1 MFRKEFRFFAM
12 ISTDFIFPL
21 LAATAAGG
29 AVGLER
35 QINNKSAGL
44 RTNTLV
50 SVGACIFVLINVT
63 ITENNGD
70 PTRIIGQI
78 VTGIGFLG
86 AGVILHRGA
95 NVQGLTT
102 AATIW
107 CSAAL
112 GSLAGLA
119 LYWETAICTL
129 LIVLINTSFKVA
141 DKWVI
146 GSKKGKRKH
155 HEQDNDEFE

>member
-1 MFRKEFRFFAM
+1 MPSF
-12 ISTDFIFPL
+12 DFLLPL

-35 QINNKSAGL
+35 QVNNKSAGL

-50 SVGACIFVLINVT
+50 AVGACIFVLINVT
-63 ITENNGD
+63 LTESNGD

-86 AGVILHRGA
+86 AGVILHRGI

-112 GSLAGLA
+112 GCLAGLS
-119 LYWETAICTL
+119 LYWETAICTV

-141 DKWVI
+141 DRWMVGRNKN
-146 GSKKGKRKH
+146 KKH

>member
-1 MFRKEFRFFAM
+1 MPTLE
-12 ISTDFIFPL
+12 FIFRL
-21 LAATAAGG
+21 LAAMAAGG
-29 AVGLER
+29 VVGLER
-35 QINNKSAGL
+35 QINNKSAGF

-50 SVGACIFVLINVT
+50 SVGASIYVLINVML
-63 ITENNGD
+63 TENGGD

-86 AGVILHRGA
+86 AGVILHRGI

-112 GSLAGLA
+112 GSLAGLG
-119 LYWETAICTL
+119 LYMEL
-129 LIVLINTSFKVA
+129 LISTVLIILVNTAFKKA
-141 DKWVI
+141 DKWFM
-146 GSKKGKRKH
+146 GERKNKSDKN
-155 HEQDNDEFE
+155 ERPFE

>member
-1 MFRKEFRFFAM
+1 MPLF
-12 ISTDFIFPL
+12 DFIIRLFI
-21 LAATAAGG
+21 ATAAGG

-50 SVGACIFVLINVT
+50 AVGACIFVLASIFT
-63 ITENNGD
+63 TDHTGD
-70 PTRIIGQI
+70 PSRVIGQI

-86 AGVILHRGA
+86 GGVILHHGVS
-95 NVQGLTT
+95 VQGLTT

-112 GSLAGLA
+112 GSLAGLGYY
-119 LYWETAICTL
+119 LETAICAV
-129 LIVLINTSFKVA
+129 LIILINTAFKKA
-141 DKWVI
+141 DKWFA
-146 GSKKGKRKH
+146 GNRKQK
-155 HEQDNDEFE
+155 EDKNGNGFREME

>member
-1 MFRKEFRFFAM
+1 METTEFIIRM
-12 ISTDFIFPL
+12 L
-21 LAATAAGG
+21 VATGVGA

-50 SVGACIFVLINVT
+50 ALGSCVFVIISVMLIP
-63 ITENNGD
+63 EGGD
-70 PTRIIGQI
+70 PTRIIGQV

-107 CSAAL
+107 CSAGL
-112 GSLAGLA
+112 GCLAGLGNFLEA
-119 LYWETAICTL
+119 AIAA
-129 LIVLINTSFKVA
+129 IFIIIINFAFKKG
-141 DKWVI
+141 DKWFDEEQ
-146 GSKKGKRKH
+146 KKLKKN
-155 HEQDNDEFE
+155 NDKSNQ

>member
-1 MFRKEFRFFAM
+1 MPL
-12 ISTDFIFPL
+12 SNFILSL
-21 LAATAAGG
+21 LVAAAAGG

-35 QINNKSAGL
+35 QFNNKSAGL

-50 SVGACIFVLINVT
+50 AIGACIFVLIN
-63 ITENNGD
+63 ISLMDMDGD

-78 VTGIGFLG
+78 ITGIGFLG
-86 AGVILHRGA
+86 AGVILHRGI

-112 GSLAGLA
+112 GCLAGLSMF
-119 LYWETAICTL
+119 WETAVCTV
-129 LIVLINTSFKVA
+129 LIVLINTSFKVT
-141 DKWVI
+141 DKWVLRKN
-146 GSKKGKRKH
+146 KKKNQKENG
-155 HEQDNDEFE
+155 QNDFE

>member
-1 MFRKEFRFFAM
+1 METAEFIIRM
-12 ISTDFIFPL
+12 L
-21 LAATAAGG
+21 VATGVGA

-50 SVGACIFVLINVT
+50 ALGFCVFVLISVRLLS
-63 ITENNGD
+63 EGGD
-70 PTRIIGQI
+70 PTRIIGQV

-107 CSAAL
+107 CSASL
-112 GSLAGLA
+112 GCLAGLGYFFEA
-119 LYWETAICTL
+119 AIAAL
-129 LIVLINTSFKVA
+129 LIIIINFAFKKA
-141 DKWVI
+141 DKWFDEE
-146 GSKKGKRKH
+146 KKRLKKNN
-155 HEQDNDEFE
+155 NDDKNQ

>member
-1 MFRKEFRFFAM
+1 METAEFIIRM
-12 ISTDFIFPL
+12 L
-21 LAATAAGG
+21 VATGVGA

-50 SVGACIFVLINVT
+50 ALGSCVFVLISVRLLS
-63 ITENNGD
+63 EGGD
-70 PTRIIGQI
+70 PTRIIGQV

-107 CSAAL
+107 CSASL
-112 GSLAGLA
+112 GCLAGLGYFFEA
-119 LYWETAICTL
+119 AIAAL
-129 LIVLINTSFKVA
+129 LIIIINFAFKKA
-141 DKWVI
+141 DKWFDEE
-146 GSKKGKRKH
+146 KKRLKKNN
-155 HEQDNDEFE
+155 NDDKNQ

>member
-1 MFRKEFRFFAM
+1 M
-12 ISTDFIFPL
+12 L
-21 LAATAAGG
+21 VATGVGA

-50 SVGACIFVLINVT
+50 ALGSCVFVLISVRLLS
-63 ITENNGD
+63 EGGD
-70 PTRIIGQI
+70 PTRIIGQV

-107 CSAAL
+107 CSASL
-112 GSLAGLA
+112 GCLAGLGYFFEA
-119 LYWETAICTL
+119 AIAAL
-129 LIVLINTSFKVA
+129 LIIIINFAFKKA
-141 DKWVI
+141 DKWFDEE
-146 GSKKGKRKH
+146 KKRLKKNN
-155 HEQDNDEFE
+155 NDDKNQ

>member
-1 MFRKEFRFFAM
+1 MPTLE
-12 ISTDFIFPL
+12 FIFRL
-21 LAATAAGG
+21 LAAVAAGG

-50 SVGACIFVLINVT
+50 ALGACVYVLINVILT
-63 ITENNGD
+63 KNGAD
-70 PTRIIGQI
+70 PTRIIAQI

-86 AGVILHRGA
+86 AGVILHRGV

-112 GSLAGLA
+112 GSLAGLG
-119 LYWETAICTL
+119 LYLEL
-129 LIVLINTSFKVA
+129 LISTVLIIFVNTTFKKA
-141 DKWVI
+141 DKWFM
-146 GSKKGKRKH
+146 GDKKKKAKN
-155 HEQDNDEFE
+155 NDHSFE

>member
-1 MFRKEFRFFAM
+1 MT
-12 ISTDFIFPL
+12 ILSFILRL
-21 LAATAAGG
+21 LVAAAAGG

-50 SVGACIFVLINVT
+50 AVGSCIYVLVNLRLT
-63 ITENNGD
+63 GETGD

-86 AGVILHRGA
+86 AGVIMHKGT

-112 GSLAGLA
+112 GVLAGLNLFLEA
-119 LYWETAICTL
+119 FVST
-129 LIVLINTSFKVA
+129 VLIITVNSGFKIA
-141 DKWVI
+141 DRFI
-146 GSKKGKRKH
+146 GNNDVEGKNNSKM
-155 HEQDNDEFE
+155 N

>member
-1 MFRKEFRFFAM
+1 MPTLEFVFR
-12 ISTDFIFPL
+12 L
-21 LAATAAGG
+21 LAAMAAGG

-35 QINNKSAGL
+35 QINNKSAGF

-50 SVGACIFVLINVT
+50 SVGAAIYVLINVML
-63 ITENNGD
+63 TEKGGD

-86 AGVILHRGA
+86 AGVILHRGI

-112 GSLAGLA
+112 GSLAGLG
-119 LYWETAICTL
+119 LYIEL
-129 LIVLINTSFKVA
+129 LISTVLIILVNTACKRA
-141 DKWVI
+141 DKWFM
-146 GSKKGKRKH
+146 GERKKKT
-155 HEQDNDEFE
+155 DNNNDHSFE

>member
-1 MFRKEFRFFAM
+1 ME
-12 ISTDFIFPL
+12 IQDFVWCL

-29 AVGLER
+29 VVGIER

-50 SVGACIFVLINVT
+50 AVGACIYVLIGT
-63 ITENNGD
+63 QISGGAGD
-70 PTRIIGQI
+70 PARIIGQI
-78 VTGIGFLG
+78 ITGIGFLG

-112 GSLAGLA
+112 GCLSGLGMFK
-119 LYWETAICTL
+119 ETLICTL
-129 LIVLINTSFKVA
+129 LIVLINTALKKA
-141 DKWVI
+141 DKWFI
-146 GSKKGKRKH
+146 GDTKRKNNPPSS
-155 HEQDNDEFE
+155 EEDDKN

>member
-1 MFRKEFRFFAM
+1 MT
-12 ISTDFIFPL
+12 ILTFIIRL
-21 LAATAAGG
+21 LVATAAGG

-50 SVGACIFVLINVT
+50 AVGACIYMLINAKL
-63 ITENNGD
+63 TETGGD

-86 AGVILHRGA
+86 AGVILHRGI

-112 GSLAGLA
+112 GVLAGLGFFLETIVATA
-119 LYWETAICTL
+119 LI
-129 LIVLINTSFKVA
+129 IIINTAFKVTDRIFMNA
-141 DKWVI
+141 NNKNKNKPKED
-146 GSKKGKRKH
+146 S
-155 HEQDNDEFE
+155 FE

>member
-1 MFRKEFRFFAM
+1 MTTLDFFLRL
-12 ISTDFIFPL
+12 S
-21 LAATAAGG
+21 AATIAGG

-50 SVGACIFVLINVT
+50 SVGSGIYVLINVML
-63 ITENNGD
+63 TENGGD

-86 AGVILHRGA
+86 AGVILHRGL

-112 GSLAGLA
+112 GSLAGLGM
-119 LYWETAICTL
+119 YDEL
-129 LIVLINTSFKVA
+129 LISTVLIILVNTAFKKA
-141 DKWVI
+141 DKWFMN
-146 GSKKGKRKH
+146 GQKKKKPD
-155 HEQDNDEFE
+155 DNGQPFE

>member
-1 MFRKEFRFFAM
+1 MPTLEFVFR
-12 ISTDFIFPL
+12 L
-21 LAATAAGG
+21 LAAMAAGG
-29 AVGLER
+29 VVGLER
-35 QINNKSAGL
+35 QINNKSAGF

-50 SVGACIFVLINVT
+50 SVGASIYVLINVML
-63 ITENNGD
+63 TENGGD

-86 AGVILHRGA
+86 AGVILHRGI

-112 GSLAGLA
+112 GSLAGLG
-119 LYWETAICTL
+119 LYIEL
-129 LIVLINTSFKVA
+129 LISTVLIILVNTAFKKA
-141 DKWVI
+141 DKWFM
-146 GSKKGKRKH
+146 GERKKKSDKSDH
-155 HEQDNDEFE
+155 SFE

>member
-1 MFRKEFRFFAM
+1 METAEFIIRM
-12 ISTDFIFPL
+12 L
-21 LAATAAGG
+21 VATGVGA

-50 SVGACIFVLINVT
+50 ALGSCVFVLISVRLLS
-63 ITENNGD
+63 EGGD
-70 PTRIIGQI
+70 PTRIIGQV

-102 AATIW
+102 AANIW
-107 CSAAL
+107 CSASL
-112 GSLAGLA
+112 GCLAGLGYFFEA
-119 LYWETAICTL
+119 AIAAL
-129 LIVLINTSFKVA
+129 LIIIINFAFKKA
-141 DKWVI
+141 DKWFDEE
-146 GSKKGKRKH
+146 KKRLKKNN
-155 HEQDNDEFE
+155 NDDKNQ

>member
-1 MFRKEFRFFAM
+1 MPLF
-12 ISTDFIFPL
+12 DFIFPL

-35 QINNKSAGL
+35 QFNNKSAGL

-50 SVGACIFVLINVT
+50 AIGACIFVLINISLV
-63 ITENNGD
+63 EMDGD

-86 AGVILHRGA
+86 AGVILHRGI

-112 GSLAGLA
+112 GCLAGLSMF
-119 LYWETAICTL
+119 WETAVCTV
-129 LIVLINTSFKVA
+129 LIVLINTSFKVT
-141 DKWVI
+141 DKWVLRKN
-146 GSKKGKRKH
+146 KKKNQKKNG
-155 HEQDNDEFE
+155 QNDFE

>member
-1 MFRKEFRFFAM
+1 MPTLE
-12 ISTDFIFPL
+12 FIFRL
-21 LAATAAGG
+21 LAAVAAGG

-50 SVGACIFVLINVT
+50 ALGACVYVLINVILT
-63 ITENNGD
+63 KSGAD
-70 PTRIIGQI
+70 PTRIIAQI

-86 AGVILHRGA
+86 AGVILHRGV

-112 GSLAGLA
+112 GSLAGLG
-119 LYWETAICTL
+119 LYLEL
-129 LIVLINTSFKVA
+129 LISTVLIIFVNTTFKKA
-141 DKWVI
+141 DKWFM
-146 GSKKGKRKH
+146 GDKKKKA
-155 HEQDNDEFE
+155 ENNDHSFE

>member
-1 MFRKEFRFFAM
+1 MT
-12 ISTDFIFPL
+12 ILSFILRL
-21 LAATAAGG
+21 LVAIAAGG

-50 SVGACIFVLINVT
+50 AVGSCIYVLVNLRLTGIA
-63 ITENNGD
+63 GD

-86 AGVILHRGA
+86 AGVIMHRGA

-112 GSLAGLA
+112 GVLAGLNLFLEA
-119 LYWETAICTL
+119 LVST
-129 LIVLINTSFKVA
+129 VLIITVNSGFKIA
-141 DKWVI
+141 DRFI
-146 GSKKGKRKH
+146 GNHDAESK
-155 HEQDNDEFE
+155 NDSKMD

>member
-1 MFRKEFRFFAM
+1 AV
-12 ISTDFIFPL
+12 
-21 LAATAAGG
+21 AAGG

-35 QINNKSAGL
+35 QINNKSAGF

-50 SVGACIFVLINVT
+50 SVGACIYVLINV
-63 ITENNGD
+63 ILTENGGD

-86 AGVILHRGA
+86 AGVILHRGI

-112 GSLAGLA
+112 GSLAGLG
-119 LYWETAICTL
+119 LYVEL
-129 LIVLINTSFKVA
+129 LISAL
-141 DKWVI
+141 
-146 GSKKGKRKH
+146 
-155 HEQDNDEFE
+155 